1 MNPDD
6 AARTRFAKAWAAA
19 VERALPP
26 LNVEQG
32 AARLVSAL
40 RQREHEKP
48 RSSLRLVLLAAAAAI
63 TVATLMA
70 ASRSWVFD
78 QSPLRLTVDG
88 RQATIAAAIGG
99 SQPHLVRFSGGSTI
113 ALEPKSALEVTNAD
127 AHRVAVTLKQGA
139 ANFDVVRGDASS
151 WHIGAGPFQVR
162 VLGTAF
168 RVVWHAESRRFSLSV
183 TRGAVRVSGPLLS
196 GEQLITAGA
205 TCAVD
210 LAVQRATFGTGPAGL
225 EEPQTPTRTEN
236 LVPEVAPDRDA
247 EVTPDRDAAVQP
259 ELNQGG
265 GPAAV
270 PTRSAVRTE
279 PPLQNALD
287 WRELERQGQFDRAIQ
302 EAMRAGL
309 DEIYARATA
318 EDLMGLAR
326 AARLAGRLDISG
338 AALLS
343 CRRRFA
349 GTPDAAMAAYLLG
362 RNAAPAEAARWFSTY
377 LSEQPDGS
385 LAREASGRLMEAHFR
400 SGLREAARADARAYL
415 LRYPSGPHADFANM
429 VLSR

>member
-1 MNPDD
+1 MSSDE
-6 AARTRFAKAWAAA
+6 AARARFAKTWAAA

-26 LNVEQG
+26 LNIEQG
-32 AARLVSAL
+32 AARLVSTL
-40 RQREHEKP
+40 RQREQEKS
-48 RSSLRLVLLAAAAAI
+48 RSSMRRVLWAAAAAI
-63 TVATLMA
+63 ALTALLVAGRIWFFEKP
-70 ASRSWVFD
+70 S
-78 QSPLRLTVDG
+78 LRLTIDG
-88 RQATIAAAIGG
+88 KQATTVAAIGG
-99 SQPHLVRFSGGSTI
+99 AQAQLVHFSDGSTI
-113 ALEPKSALEVTNAD
+113 ALDPKSALDVAEAN

-168 RVVWHAESRRFSLSV
+168 RVEWDAESQRFSLSV

-196 GEQLITAGA
+196 GEQVISAGA

-210 LAVQRATFGTGPAGL
+210 LAVQRATFGTGAAGL
-225 EEPQTPTRTEN
+225 EEPQAATRTEK
-236 LVPEVAPDRDA
+236 LGPGVAPDGDA
-247 EVTPDRDAAVQP
+247 EVRPGSNEAEGRA
-259 ELNQGG
+259 
-265 GPAAV
+265 AAV
-270 PTRSAVRTE
+270 PTRSAPRAD
-279 PPLQNALD
+279 PMPQGALD
-287 WRELERQGQFDRAIQ
+287 WRELERQGQFDKAIQ
-302 EAMRAGL
+302 EAMRAGV
-309 DEIYARATA
+309 DEIYVRASA

-362 RNAAPAEAARWFSTY
+362 RNAAPDEAARWFSTY
-377 LSEQPDGS
+377 LSEQPEGS

>member
-1 MNPDD
+1 MSSDE

-26 LNVEQG
+26 LNIEQG
-32 AARLVSAL
+32 ASRLVSAL
-40 RQREHEKP
+40 RQREQGRS
-48 RSSLRLVLLAAAAAI
+48 RSSSSRLVLWAAAAAI
-63 TVATLMA
+63 TLSILMM
-70 ASRSWVFD
+70 ASRIWIFEKPS
-78 QSPLRLTVDG
+78 LGLTIDG
-88 RQATIAAAIGG
+88 KQATTLAAIGG
-99 SQPHLVRFSGGSTI
+99 ARAQLVHFSDGSRI
-113 ALEPKSALEVTNAD
+113 ALDPKSALDVAQAD
-127 AHRVAVTLKQGA
+127 ADRVAVTLKQGA
-139 ANFDVVRGDASS
+139 ANFDVVRSESSS
-151 WHIGAGPFQVR
+151 WQIGAGPFQVR

-168 RVVWHAESRRFSLSV
+168 RVEWDADSRRFSLSV

-196 GEQLITAGA
+196 GEQVISAGA
-205 TCAVD
+205 TCTVD
-210 LAVQRATFGTGPAGL
+210 LAVQRATFGTGATGV
-225 EEPQTPTRTEN
+225 EPQAATRTES
-236 LVPEVAPDRDA
+236 LGPGVAPDGDA
-247 EVTPDRDAAVQP
+247 EVRPTPNEAERRV
-259 ELNQGG
+259 
-265 GPAAV
+265 AAV
-270 PTRSAVRTE
+270 PTRSAARTE
-279 PPLQNALD
+279 PPPQGALD
-287 WRELERQGQFDRAIQ
+287 WRELERQGQFDKAIQ
-302 EAMRAGL
+302 EAMRAGV
-309 DEIYARATA
+309 DEIYARASA
-318 EDLMGLAR
+318 QDLMGLAR

-415 LRYPSGPHADFANM
+415 LRYPSGPHADFAKM

>member
-1 MNPDD
+1 MSSDE

-32 AARLVSAL
+32 ASRLVSAL
-40 RQREHEKP
+40 RQREQG
-48 RSSLRLVLLAAAAAI
+48 RSRSASRLVLWAAAAAI
-63 TVATLMA
+63 TLSTLMM
-70 ASRSWVFD
+70 ASRIWVFEKP
-78 QSPLRLTVDG
+78 SLGLTIDG
-88 RQATIAAAIGG
+88 KQATTAAAIGG
-99 SQPHLVRFSGGSTI
+99 ARAQLVHFSDGSTI
-113 ALEPKSALEVTNAD
+113 ALDPKSALDLAEAD
-127 AHRVAVTLKQGA
+127 ADRVAVTLKQGA
-139 ANFDVVRGDASS
+139 ANFDVVRSDASS
-151 WHIGAGPFQVR
+151 WHIGAGPFRVR

-168 RVVWHAESRRFSLSV
+168 RVEWDADSRRFSLSV

-196 GEQLITAGA
+196 GEQVISAGA

-210 LAVQRATFGTGPAGL
+210 LAAQRATFGTGAAGV
-225 EEPQTPTRTEN
+225 EEPQAATRTES
-236 LVPEVAPDRDA
+236 LGPGVAPDGGA
-247 EVTPDRDAAVQP
+247 EVRPRPNEAEGQV
-259 ELNQGG
+259 
-265 GPAAV
+265 AAV
-270 PTRSAVRTE
+270 PTRSAARTE
-279 PPLQNALD
+279 PLPQGALD
-287 WRELERQGQFDRAIQ
+287 WRELERQGQFDKAIQ
-302 EAMRAGL
+302 EAMRAGV
-309 DEIYARATA
+309 DDIYARASA
-318 EDLMGLAR
+318 QDLMGLAR